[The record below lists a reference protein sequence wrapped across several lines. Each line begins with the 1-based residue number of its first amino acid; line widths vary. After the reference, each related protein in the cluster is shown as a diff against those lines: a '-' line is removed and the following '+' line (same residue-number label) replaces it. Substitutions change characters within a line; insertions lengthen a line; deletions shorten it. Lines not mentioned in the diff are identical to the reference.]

1 MAAKRSKSES
11 PSPRWYRGADVP
23 MAVIRR
29 FARQVAERVGV
40 VVGATRFA
48 IAKPT
53 GTQREAYRVA
63 SADLAREVAK
73 LRTLI
78 DVDAKELAK
87 ALDAAGAPWTPGRLP
102 AWTDK

>member
-1 MAAKRSKSES
+1 MRALTKQTQEVLRALRGDVLLRERNENVPPAIADRVAA
-11 PSPRWYRGADVP
+11 
-23 MAVIRR
+23 
-29 FARQVAERVGV
+29 V
-40 VVGATRFA
+40 VDATRFL

-63 SADLAREVAK
+63 SADLAREVAR
-73 LRTLI
+73 LRKLI
-78 DVDAKELAK
+78 DVDVKELEK